1 MRGNHLFIMASIG
14 CLSMAYAGTKL
25 TPLKTGGGRSFES
38 LKEKKEP
45 APSTPSVPSNNEVVP
60 PEPVFTGPTS
70 GWGVVNLTCPYY
82 SNEGHNS
89 GKLSAGTII
98 TYSGVKHSTK
108 SFVLISKI
116 QRQDNTWEGPFLIEA
131 SDVVLYRGE
140 FEKMPEKLIGD
151 IKAYYTIKGQID
163 DRKDQIEEKTQ
174 SQNPYFA
181 TAKQWQKRYADSIEK
196 AGKMEEKANALR
208 GSAKSKMLDELRS
221 LKYEQARIKIQADK
235 EAANYKAWKDKN
247 PINQSLFSDDAELKA
262 LQIQMNE
269 AKEKVKN
276 VVAD

>member
-1 MRGNHLFIMASIG
+1 
-14 CLSMAYAGTKL
+14 
-25 TPLKTGGGRSFES
+25 
-38 LKEKKEP
+38 
-45 APSTPSVPSNNEVVP
+45 
-60 PEPVFTGPTS
+60 
-70 GWGVVNLTCPYY
+70 
-82 SNEGHNS
+82 
-89 GKLSAGTII
+89 
-98 TYSGVKHSTK
+98 
-108 SFVLISKI
+108 
-116 QRQDNTWEGPFLIEA
+116 
-131 SDVVLYRGE
+131 VVLYRGE

-181 TAKQWQKRYADSIEK
+181 TAKLWQKRYADSIEK

-235 EAANYKAWKDKN
+235 DAVNYKAWKDKN
-247 PINQSLFSDDAELKA
+247 PINPALFSDDAELKA